1 MIRQETEQGICHRD
15 KAWIDSVIIIIYDN
29 RMNEILSVSDQ
40 LKRRRQEAGL
50 SLSELAGRVGTS
62 AATLSRYEHGWTRFE
77 TNTLRKL
84 ATALGCELRIELVSR
99 PTPVP
104 TGVSKAKAVK
114 QLTRLF
120 WDHHLVP
127 LDFDHYPVWVTE
139 RVLEYGTLQDVRT
152 LRTVLGNDRFLTTV
166 ARATR
171 VSPRTASFWQHLLKQ
186 EGIPCTKKSYRNT
199 AWHS

>member
-1 MIRQETEQGICHRD
+1 M
-15 KAWIDSVIIIIYDN
+15 IIYDN
-29 RMNEILSVSDQ
+29 NMNGLLSISDQ
-40 LKRRRQEAGL
+40 LKRRRLEAGL
-50 SLSELAGRVGTS
+50 SLSVLAGRVGTS

-77 TNTLRKL
+77 THTLRKL

-99 PTPVP
+99 PTIFPS
-104 TGVSKAKAVK
+104 GVSKAQAVK

-127 LDFDHYPVWVTE
+127 SDFGHHPVWITE
-139 RVLEYGTLQDVRT
+139 RVLEYGTMQDVNT
-152 LRTVLGNDRFLTTV
+152 LRAILGNERFLTTV

-171 VSPRTASFWQHLLKQ
+171 VSPRTATFWQHLLKQ
-186 EGIPCTKKSYRNT
+186 EGIPCMKKSYRNT